1 MGINIVFAHTNK
13 IDIEK
18 QSNSEVMEKQSNS
31 EVMEKQSNSEVM
43 EKQINECQNLAT
55 NFWKCLHKHSHL
67 KEVAVNCGPEYFNM
81 MKCIDKIK

>member
-13 IDIEK
+13 IETEK
-18 QSNSEVMEKQSNS
+18 QNMI
-31 EVMEKQSNSEVM
+31 
-43 EKQINECQNLAT
+43 EKQINKCQNLAT

-81 MKCIDKIK
+81 IKCINKIK

>member
-13 IDIEK
+13 IET
-18 QSNSEVMEKQSNS
+18 
-31 EVMEKQSNSEVM
+31 

-55 NFWKCLHKHSHL
+55 NFWNCLHKHSHL

>member
-13 IDIEK
+13 IETEKQNMIEK
-18 QSNSEVMEKQSNS
+18 QNKT
-31 EVMEKQSNSEVM
+31 

-67 KEVAVNCGPEYFNM
+67 KKVAVNCGPEYFNM

>member
-1 MGINIVFAHTNK
+1 
-13 IDIEK
+13 
-18 QSNSEVMEKQSNS
+18 
-31 EVMEKQSNSEVM
+31 M

>member
-13 IDIEK
+13 IDI
-18 QSNSEVMEKQSNS
+18 
-31 EVMEKQSNSEVM
+31 EKQSNSEVM